1 MPFNHLFEHLLEN
14 MQVSRVEVGEEVG
27 ADQVPGEVSGE
38 GDGGVADPAD
48 LAVRRVRDH
57 KVLLVQPRRDVG
69 GRQRHGCD
77 KKTEPVEVDRQ
88 TEGKIVSFTLLH
100 RESCFQPAV
109 FPDPA
114 VEATTSSPNLKR
126 KRLGHLTK
134 FLEAT
139 QTF

>member
-1 MPFNHLFEHLLEN
+1 MPFNHLFEHLLQN
-14 MQVSRVEVGEEVG
+14 MQVRRVEVGEEVG
-27 ADQVPGEVSGE
+27 ADQVPGEVAGE

-88 TEGKIVSFTLLH
+88 TEGKIVSFSLLH
-100 RESCFQPAV
+100 RVCCFQPVV

-126 KRLGHLTK
+126 KILGHFTK
-134 FLEAT
+134 TLEAR
-139 QTF
+139 

>member
-1 MPFNHLFEHLLEN
+1 MTFDHLFEHLLEN

-27 ADQVPGEVSGE
+27 ADQVPGEVAGE

-77 KKTEPVEVDRQ
+77 KKTKPVEVDRQ
-88 TEGKIVSFTLLH
+88 TEGKIASFSLLH
-100 RESCFQPAV
+100 RVCCFQPVV

-126 KRLGHLTK
+126 KIHYKNFRG
-134 FLEAT
+134 EAT

>member
-1 MPFNHLFEHLLEN
+1 M
-14 MQVSRVEVGEEVG
+14 EVGEEVG
-27 ADQVPGEVSGE
+27 ADQVPGEVAGE

-57 KVLLVQPRRDVG
+57 KVLLVQPGRDVG
-69 GRQRHGCD
+69 GRQWHGCD
-77 KKTEPVEVDRQ
+77 KKTKPVEVDCQ
-88 TEGKIVSFTLLH
+88 TEGKIASFSLLH
-100 RESCFQPAV
+100 RVCCFQPVV

-126 KRLGHLTK
+126 QRLGHLTK
-134 FLEAT
+134 ILEAT

>member
-27 ADQVPGEVSGE
+27 ADQVPGKVAGE

-57 KVLLVQPRRDVG
+57 KVLLVQPRRDIG
-69 GRQRHGCD
+69 GRQWHGCD
-77 KKTEPVEVDRQ
+77 EKAKPVEVDRQ
-88 TEGKIVSFTLLH
+88 TEGKIVSFSLLH
-100 RESCFQPAV
+100 RKSCVQPVV
-109 FPDPA
+109 FPNPA

-126 KRLGHLTK
+126 QIHGHLTK